1 MTDPKGAAWPICEA
15 NQICAIVASSSG
27 RGPGK
32 ELVAQQRMLQ
42 HCDQGA
48 AWGSSFVSS
57 RGHVRAQSKG
67 RAARGPARPCTV

>member
-42 HCDQGA
+42 HCDQSA
-48 AWGSSFVSS
+48 AWGSGSSAVAAPFVPKAKAVLAEVQH
-57 RGHVRAQSKG
+57 GLVR
-67 RAARGPARPCTV
+67 